1 MDVRDGAIRV
11 RAAAVRLPGPVLSGL
26 RTMAAGAALAWFA
39 TAGSLHQFIGW
50 IGALLFGAATLL
62 RLDRDG
68 VPDLRLRI
76 ISPASASAMSR
87 RCRPSAPALRRYGM
101 VMLIAPVGLAALCAA
116 PLGAEEFRSPS
127 GNITCMFSS
136 PSNPE
141 TALPGR
147 ENMRE
152 YREYDVRCD
161 MFDYTPSWSTPP
173 DDCDLDWGLAGGV
186 RNRPRH
192 PQLLRRYHPEP
203 RRAGAGLWPRDQRA
217 GPDLPVGTRGRH
229 LHQPAGARVLHL
241 APAAADFL
249 ARPAPLS
256 RLFNIGPACYAPPTF
271 PRGPGSRLF

>member
-173 DDCDLDWGLAGGV
+173 DDCDLDWGGSLGV
-186 RNRPRH
+186 SETGPGIRNCYGDTILNPDAPVLDYGRAISVPGLTCRS
-192 PQLLRRYHPEP
+192 E
-203 RRAGAGLWPRDQRA
+203 RAGVTCTNRQG
-217 GPDLPVGTRGRH
+217 RG
-229 LHQPAGARVLHL
+229 
-241 APAAADFL
+241 FFI
-249 ARPAPLS
+249 S
-256 RLFNIGPACYAPPTF
+256 RLRQRIF
-271 PRGPGSRLF
+271 